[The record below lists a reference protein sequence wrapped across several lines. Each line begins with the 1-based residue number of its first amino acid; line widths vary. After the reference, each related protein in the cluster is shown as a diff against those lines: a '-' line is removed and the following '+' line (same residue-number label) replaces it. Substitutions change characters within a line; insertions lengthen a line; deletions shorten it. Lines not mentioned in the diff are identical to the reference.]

1 MNSRSWWSLLL
12 LNWPCEDER
21 LSWPCWLT
29 YSGWLTHQLQAR
41 CRPVKVRW
49 SPSYHQPTHPH
60 IYKGRC
66 SQNDSFTKSWIA
78 YSVPQFFLEISY
90 LNWEVMW
97 TVKSE
102 FLQTTHNKIAEMLAM
117 RCLCLDSRCLTL
129 LIITSIT
136 TNEQPTKWYLS
147 CMTSDVKRILHEDG
161 SSAEYSQ
168 KNLSN
173 KSAWGQ
179 EGCLVVGQLLP
190 CHLLTTQKRNVLT
203 PLPNYEICTVWWCKS
218 DGFTTAK

>member
-1 MNSRSWWSLLL
+1 MVS
-12 LNWPCEDER
+12 
-21 LSWPCWLT
+21 
-29 YSGWLTHQLQAR
+29 HQLQVR

-161 SSAEYSQ
+161 LYRLWSHDRRRDRNATIIIIIIISTVKKTCQ
-168 KNLSN
+168 INLLGG
-173 KSAWGQ
+173 KKA
-179 EGCLVVGQLLP
+179 
-190 CHLLTTQKRNVLT
+190 
-203 PLPNYEICTVWWCKS
+203 VWWLGNCYHATS
-218 DGFTTAK
+218 